1 MKRLLL
7 LTVLLIPLTSFS
19 VLADEPELYSVSNEN
34 TPAIGEALTRYL
46 GDKMTLQRTGKY
58 LPCYISKSDLEWSAW
73 GSSLKEKISKG
84 DYFCKEKLDGKYLG
98 FKPNVFHAG
107 RGHIHPLLLKSKK
120 KTTSVCLSGC
130 SKKISNAE
138 FKNYFEQAEMLVI
151 EDNSFQQSIEYSGKS
166 GSVLTFTYSEYME
179 LKSKVNQYGV
189 RSYPEKIARDAFTR
203 EFKVDLND
211 SSVGGFKGAIFEVIS
226 VDNVQIEY
234 KMVRHFQ

>member
-1 MKRLLL
+1 MRRLLF
-7 LTVLLIPLTSFS
+7 LTALLIPLSSFS
-19 VLADEPELYSVSNEN
+19 VYADNQQLYSVSNEN
-34 TPAIGEALTRYL
+34 TPVIGEVLTRYL

-58 LPCYISKSDLEWSAW
+58 LPCYVSKSDLEWSSW
-73 GSSLKEKISKG
+73 DVKQKISKG
-84 DYFCKEKLDGKYLG
+84 HYFCKEEIDGKYLG
-98 FKPNVFHAG
+98 FKANVFYGG
-107 RGHIHPLLLKSKK
+107 RSEILPLLVKGKK
-120 KTTSVCLSGC
+120 RSTVVCLSNC

-166 GSVLTFTYSEYME
+166 GSLLTFTYSEYME

-189 RSYPEKIARDAFTR
+189 RSYPDKIARDAFTR

-226 VDNVQIEY
+226 ADNVQIEY
-234 KMVRHFQ
+234 KMIRHFQ

>member
-1 MKRLLL
+1 M
-7 LTVLLIPLTSFS
+7 F
-19 VLADEPELYSVSNEN
+19 PENLFN
-34 TPAIGEALTRYL
+34 
-46 GDKMTLQRTGKY
+46 
-58 LPCYISKSDLEWSAW
+58 
-73 GSSLKEKISKG
+73 
-84 DYFCKEKLDGKYLG
+84 
-98 FKPNVFHAG
+98 
-107 RGHIHPLLLKSKK
+107 
-120 KTTSVCLSGC
+120 C